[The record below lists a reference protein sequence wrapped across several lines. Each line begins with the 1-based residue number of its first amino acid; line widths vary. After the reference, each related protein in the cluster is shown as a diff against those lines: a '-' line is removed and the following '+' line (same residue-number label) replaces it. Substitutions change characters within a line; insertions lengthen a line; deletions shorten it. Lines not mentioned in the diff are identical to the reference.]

1 VSRYPRH
8 NSGRTPTPF
17 EKAELTS
24 DLHLVITDLETCEA
38 FSETLPLE
46 RRLSLA
52 LELLTAAP
60 GIGVNSLREHISRLE
75 RFADGLEL
83 DTLHTRW
90 LELEDEDPLEQDAI
104 RSRTGELLLGG
115 GVPLEDVPTVLL
127 ELLYPVVFFGALERV
142 EA

>member
-1 VSRYPRH
+1 M
-8 NSGRTPTPF
+8 TPAPIDQRLPL
-17 EKAELTS
+17 ES
-24 DLHLVITDLETCEA
+24 DLHLVITDLETCET
-38 FSETLPLE
+38 FTEILPPE

-60 GIGVNSLREHISRLE
+60 EIGVDLLREHISRLE

-104 RSRTGELLLGG
+104 RARTGELLLGG
-115 GVPLEDVPTVLL
+115 GVPLEDIPAALL